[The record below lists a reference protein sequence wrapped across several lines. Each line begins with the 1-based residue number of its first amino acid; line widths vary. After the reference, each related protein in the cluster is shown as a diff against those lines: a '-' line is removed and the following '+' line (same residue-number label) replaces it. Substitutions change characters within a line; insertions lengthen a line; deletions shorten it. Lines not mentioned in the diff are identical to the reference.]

1 VNPTAHAYRTGWRRA
16 LIELRV
22 SVTTPSDVLGTV
34 FPLAIAVT
42 VMLFLRG
49 VDVENAPVSLGSMNM
64 PSLIGMMIAW
74 GGVFGL
80 LGILVMDRTNGTL
93 LRAKSMPGG
102 MTGYL
107 IGHIGSLAIFTAGS
121 VAVLMA
127 VGLVFFDGL
136 EFTTPDRWLMFVA
149 VLVLGLAATMPM
161 GAVLGALIDNPRNMG
176 LVMMPFMAMIA
187 ISGIFYP
194 ITALPGWLQAI
205 GQVFPTYWLGLGMR
219 HALLPDA
226 AVAVEIGESWR
237 TLTMFLVLGAWTV
250 ASMAIA
256 PKLLSRMA
264 RRESGSTMAARR
276 KLVEQNWG

>member
-1 VNPTAHAYRTGWRRA
+1 VNPTAHAYKTGWRRA
-16 LIELRV
+16 LIETKISL
-22 SVTTPSDVLGTV
+22 TTPSDLMGTL
-34 FPLAIAVT
+34 FPLGIAVT

-49 VDVENAPVSLGSMNM
+49 VDVDGAPVSLGSMNM
-64 PSLIGMMIAW
+64 PSLVGMMIVW
-74 GGVFGL
+74 GGVMGM
-80 LGILVMDRTNGTL
+80 LGVLVMDRTNGTL

-107 IGHIGSLAIFTAGS
+107 VGHGGSLAIYTAFS
-121 VAVLMA
+121 VAVLMV
-127 VGLVFFDGL
+127 VGLLFFEGL
-136 EFTTPDRWLMFVA
+136 AFDSPDRWLMFA
-149 VLVLGLAATMPM
+149 LVLVLGLAATMPM

-176 LVMMPFMAMIA
+176 LVMMPFLGMIA

-194 ITALPGWLQAI
+194 ITGLPGWLQAI

-226 AVAVEIGESWR
+226 AVAVEIGGSWR
-237 TLTMFLVLGAWTV
+237 TLTMFLVLAAWAV
-250 ASMAIA
+250 ASMTIA

-276 KLVEQNWG
+276 KMVEQNWG

>member
-1 VNPTAHAYRTGWRRA
+1 
-16 LIELRV
+16 
-22 SVTTPSDVLGTV
+22 
-34 FPLAIAVT
+34 
-42 VMLFLRG
+42 
-49 VDVENAPVSLGSMNM
+49 
-64 PSLIGMMIAW
+64 
-74 GGVFGL
+74 
-80 LGILVMDRTNGTL
+80 
-93 LRAKSMPGG
+93 MPGG
-102 MTGYL
+102 ITGYL
-107 IGHIGSLAIFTAGS
+107 VGHSGSIAIYTS
-121 VAVLMA
+121 VSVVVLMV

-136 EFTTPDRWLMFVA
+136 AFGSPDRWLMFVV
-149 VLVLGLAATMPM
+149 VLALGLAATMPM

-176 LVMMPFMAMIA
+176 LVMMPFMGLIA

-219 HALLPDA
+219 HAMLPDA

-237 TLTMFLVLGAWTV
+237 TATMFLVLAAWAV